1 MLRLCRRMNGRHEAL
16 GDGEVVIDHLCDGSQ
31 TICCTASTR
40 KDAQTSV
47 QLILVRVDFV
57 HEGWGIGTW
66 SGDEDFSRF
75 AMRCVDRCQIDGLKF
90 AGAFCDVV
98 DARGSPVEL
107 VQVAFRVKDDLSAID
122 DQIPIWQWL

>member
-1 MLRLCRRMNGRHEAL
+1 MLRLCGCMNGRHEAL
-16 GDGEVVIDHLCDGSQ
+16 SYGEVVIDYLRDGSQ
-31 TICCTASTR
+31 AICRTAGTR
-40 KDAQTSV
+40 KDAETSV

-57 HEGWGIGTW
+57 HEGWGIRTW

-75 AMRCVDRCQIDGLKF
+75 AMRCVDRCQIDGLEF

-107 VQVAFRVKDDLSAID
+107 VQVAFGVKDDLSAVD
-122 DQIPIWQWL
+122 DQITIWQWL